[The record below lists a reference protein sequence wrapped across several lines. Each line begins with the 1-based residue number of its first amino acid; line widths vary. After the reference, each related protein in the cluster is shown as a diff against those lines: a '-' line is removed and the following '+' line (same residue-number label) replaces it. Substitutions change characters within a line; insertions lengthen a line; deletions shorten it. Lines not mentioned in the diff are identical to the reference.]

1 VWADKRGVT
10 VQIGAVLL
18 LGVLMLLLT
27 MYQTAVVPSENHD
40 VEFTHNERV
49 QSDLLDARNGII
61 RAATSGSTQPGSVE
75 LGTTFPSRVIAINPA
90 PAGGTLG
97 PSSVSGNATLTGAE
111 PLDRNARAYWSNT
124 SHNMSYRTQGFRY
137 EPSYREYTTAPDT
150 VYENTVLYNE
160 FPGGPNRT
168 VSGQLIID
176 GRTISLISLQDVP
189 RRSTSNSVGL
199 TFRAVSPSSTQ
210 VRTLAV
216 TNTSGESLNI
226 TLPTQLSNDTWSELL
241 ANEPY
246 VDRANM
252 SVEDGEVTIPLVE
265 TRDGSTVTYN
275 LRTAAVTAART
286 AERPEPAYITVVD
299 GANRSVPEN
308 TTNTLVA
315 EVRDRYNNPVSG
327 AEVNATFESS
337 VESLSGTKFLQL
349 RSTGQGFAPV
359 SYTASGDGSVDVSLA
374 GSAQRATVSLF
385 GFETGSEPVEVPN
398 NVTRNSGSSGR
409 VHLSYAASGSG
420 SFTASLSSVR
430 TLVSR
435 ATLGVY
441 SVAGSI
447 VPDGPVFCVDCDGE
461 TTPTDHYEVNNDET
475 YSDKTL
481 IIPSGSTFG
490 PEDGETGPDKD
501 IDYTFRDYQIDG
513 ELSTE
518 NQLSLEATDGQI
530 NIGSGGSVVS
540 GKQLTFTAT
549 GPNGSINADGAT
561 LDATSG
567 SSGPGNGRIK
577 MTTSG
582 DISAVGSTMT
592 ANKKIVLT
600 ADGSIDLTDS
610 SLVIEDGGTITLD
623 AGDDLIL
630 NRTTLEIVGNG
641 DATAEATRIYV
652 SDSEFEGGAN
662 PLQINSGTV
671 YGSPAVGDT
680 DPPQNT

>member
-1 VWADKRGVT
+1 
-10 VQIGAVLL
+10 
-18 LGVLMLLLT
+18 
-27 MYQTAVVPSENHD
+27 
-40 VEFTHNERV
+40 
-49 QSDLLDARNGII
+49 
-61 RAATSGSTQPGSVE
+61 
-75 LGTTFPSRVIAINPA
+75 
-90 PAGGTLG
+90 
-97 PSSVSGNATLTGAE
+97 
-111 PLDRNARAYWSNT
+111 
-124 SHNMSYRTQGFRY
+124 
-137 EPSYREYTTAPDT
+137 
-150 VYENTVLYNE
+150 
-160 FPGGPNRT
+160 
-168 VSGQLIID
+168 
-176 GRTISLISLQDVP
+176 
-189 RRSTSNSVGL
+189 
-199 TFRAVSPSSTQ
+199 
-210 VRTLAV
+210 
-216 TNTSGESLNI
+216 
-226 TLPTQLSNDTWSELL
+226 
-241 ANEPY
+241 
-246 VDRANM
+246 
-252 SVEDGEVTIPLVE
+252 
-265 TRDGSTVTYN
+265 
-275 LRTAAVTAART
+275 
-286 AERPEPAYITVVD
+286 
-299 GANRSVPEN
+299 
-308 TTNTLVA
+308 
-315 EVRDRYNNPVSG
+315 
-327 AEVNATFESS
+327 
-337 VESLSGTKFLQL
+337 
-349 RSTGQGFAPV
+349 
-359 SYTASGDGSVDVSLA
+359 
-374 GSAQRATVSLF
+374 
-385 GFETGSEPVEVPN
+385 
-398 NVTRNSGSSGR
+398 
-409 VHLSYAASGSG
+409 
-420 SFTASLSSVR
+420 
-430 TLVSR
+430 
-435 ATLGVY
+435 VY